1 MNFYGD
7 LYVKRFFFITEILFE
22 EKDFGFL
29 FLIGSIY
36 FDL

>member
-7 LYVKRFFFITEILFE
+7 LYVKRIFFTTEILFE